1 MSELHPIFDKI
12 LDDFIKPIPKQESVR
27 AVYTESV
34 LDLLTQD
41 ISFDTLETLRGL
53 INEVKEH
60 PNDVIIAITREADKL
75 EEKLVEKSICPLCG
89 AELEFEHDSSQDTY
103 VPYGSTSVVAFEGGC
118 LVCESCGYRS
128 E

>member
-1 MSELHPIFDKI
+1 MNELHPIFDKI
-12 LDDFIKPIPKQESVR
+12 LDNFIAPKTKQESVR
-27 AVYTESV
+27 VVYTESI

-53 INEVKEH
+53 INEIKEH
-60 PNDVIIAITREADKL
+60 PNDVIVAITNEADGL
-75 EEKLVEKSICPLCG
+75 EEELVDKGICPLCG
-89 AELEFEHDSSQDTY
+89 AELEFEHDSSMDTY
-103 VPYGSTSVVAFEGGC
+103 VPYGSTSVVAYEGGC